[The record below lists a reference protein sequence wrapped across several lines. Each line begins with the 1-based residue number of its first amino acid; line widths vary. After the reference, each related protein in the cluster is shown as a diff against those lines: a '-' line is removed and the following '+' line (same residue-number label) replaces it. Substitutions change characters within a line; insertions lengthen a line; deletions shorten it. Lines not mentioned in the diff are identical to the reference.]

1 MKAKCW
7 HKLVTLHATQAHAPL
22 LHHPSSH
29 RSFPCRRR
37 GRFLQQR
44 RGVCAHRGRQQ
55 VRLQLCTHPAR
66 SSIPAL
72 CYRMVHTLCS
82 GNPGCCRACFLPL
95 TGRWRAPRS
104 PAPSASALPS
114 SLRRRRR
121 PRHAAIPSPC
131 ATRCRWGHV
140 PWGLLGG
147 WERDWLLPGLGF
159 GLSEPCCT
167 WCCGAAMPICDSLS
181 YLPTSAPLIHLQSL
195 RLGGLGSLTGASSAE
210 STPLGTSRSPSA
222 PTGFATML
230 RSGSG
235 VSDCHTADVGLV
247 ALQLRAACFKQV
259 RAAAEYRFAVVC
271 RRGREAE
278 RARWMVLC
286 HYC

>member
-1 MKAKCW
+1 
-7 HKLVTLHATQAHAPL
+7 
-22 LHHPSSH
+22 
-29 RSFPCRRR
+29 
-37 GRFLQQR
+37 
-44 RGVCAHRGRQQ
+44 
-55 VRLQLCTHPAR
+55 
-66 SSIPAL
+66 
-72 CYRMVHTLCS
+72 
-82 GNPGCCRACFLPL
+82 
-95 TGRWRAPRS
+95 
-104 PAPSASALPS
+104 
-114 SLRRRRR
+114 
-121 PRHAAIPSPC
+121 
-131 ATRCRWGHV
+131 
-140 PWGLLGG
+140 
-147 WERDWLLPGLGF
+147 
-159 GLSEPCCT
+159 
-167 WCCGAAMPICDSLS
+167 MPICDSLS

-259 RAAAEYRFAVVC
+259 RAAAEYRFAIVC